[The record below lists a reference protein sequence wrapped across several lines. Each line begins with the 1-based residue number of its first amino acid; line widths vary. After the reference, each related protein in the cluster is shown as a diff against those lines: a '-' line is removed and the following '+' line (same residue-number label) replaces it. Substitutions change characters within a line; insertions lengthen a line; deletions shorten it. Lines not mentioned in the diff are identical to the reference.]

1 MVRMTAALVSGW
13 ALFSLLFWSA
23 DGLAPGWKTHF
34 DGASGKYFYFNED
47 SRERAGFLFR
57 VCVCGRYTLN
67 FVLMS
72 RNLHDGPH
80 LACIWERPAL

>member
-1 MVRMTAALVSGW
+1 MTAQPTLVSGW
-13 ALFSLLFWSA
+13 AIFILLLWSA

-57 VCVCGRYTLN
+57 VCVSVVDT
-67 FVLMS
+67 
-72 RNLHDGPH
+72 P
-80 LACIWERPAL
+80 